1 MVTSAPQQTSTQS
14 MFRKSRIL
22 SGLALA
28 LSALLL
34 SPQPV
39 AAQADIEPMTTEV
52 RPEPGE
58 GIWGLLRRS
67 GIEPTPERVAAFKTM
82 NAGKL
87 HNGEELRRDATYRVA
102 VHAITEP
109 LFGRDY
115 ETVPLKSDRLNGHVY
130 YVVGGHGGPDPG
142 TLGSFGGK
150 QIAEDEI
157 AYDTA
162 LRLARELMMDGATVY
177 IIVQDPDDGI
187 RNASYLP
194 VDHNEVYYGNHAIV
208 LNQASRLRTRATI
221 INNLYEKHRSTALSQ
236 QVIALHVDSYGYRV
250 EPQVDVHF
258 IVGSHKGTSLARSI
272 RNTMEDKY
280 RQYQPDRGYKGD
292 IKRRNLMLLRETKP
306 TAVLI
311 ELGNIRHS
319 GDQQRLLKPSN
330 RQTLAEWIKE
340 GLVREAS
347 GRST

>member
-1 MVTSAPQQTSTQS
+1 MLRSSYTFAGL
-14 MFRKSRIL
+14 IL
-22 SGLALA
+22 VLGIA
-28 LSALLL
+28 LSWT
-34 SPQPV
+34 QP
-39 AAQADIEPMTTEV
+39 ARAQADVETMTAQV
-52 RPEPGE
+52 QPQPGE
-58 GIWGLLRRS
+58 GIWSLLRRS
-67 GIEPTPERVAAFKTM
+67 GIDPTPASVSSFKAL

-87 HNGEELRRDATYRVA
+87 RNGSELRRDVSYRIPVRS
-102 VHAITEP
+102 VTES
-109 LFGRDY
+109 LFGKEY
-115 ETVPLKSDRLNGHVY
+115 ETVLLKSDRLKGHVY
-130 YVVGGHGGPDPG
+130 YIVGGHGGPDPG
-142 TLGSFGGK
+142 TLGSIGEK

-187 RNASYLP
+187 RNDTYLP
-194 VDHNEVYYGNHAIV
+194 VDHNEVYYGNRKIV
-208 LNQASRLRTRATI
+208 LNQASRLRTRARI
-221 INNLYEKHRSTALSQ
+221 INDLYDKHRTTALSQ

-258 IVGSHKGTSLARSI
+258 IVGSNRGNNLARTI

-280 RQYQPDRGYKGD
+280 RHYQPDRGYHGE
-292 IKRRNLMLLRETKP
+292 IKHRNLMLLRETKP

-311 ELGNIRHS
+311 ELGNIRHK

-340 GLVREAS
+340 GLVREAA
-347 GRST
+347 GRSI